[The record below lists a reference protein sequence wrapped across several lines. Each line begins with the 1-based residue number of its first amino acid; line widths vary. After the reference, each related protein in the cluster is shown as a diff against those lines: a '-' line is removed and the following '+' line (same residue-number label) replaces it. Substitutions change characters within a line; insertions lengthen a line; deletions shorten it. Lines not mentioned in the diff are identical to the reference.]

1 MRVNSG
7 GVGFDEP
14 NIVVLVS
21 PGDTES
27 GMFEKLTRIAFGV
40 AGIFLMALATGL
52 ILFSVYRVGDVFL
65 KQTAQVG
72 AELLQA
78 VGYTIIAIAV
88 FDVGKY
94 LIEEEAIRA
103 REMRKAGETRR
114 SLTKFISTITI
125 AVFLEALVLVFETG
139 REDARLML
147 YPTLLL
153 LVGVAMIVGLGVFQ
167 RLSASVEQDVA
178 EEGSKER

>member
-1 MRVNSG
+1 
-7 GVGFDEP
+7 
-14 NIVVLVS
+14 
-21 PGDTES
+21 
-27 GMFEKLTRIAFGV
+27 MFERMTRVAFGA
-40 AGIFLMALATGL
+40 AGAFLMALACGL
-52 ILFSVYRVGDVFL
+52 IFFSIYRVGDVFL
-65 KQTAQVG
+65 KQAERVG
-72 AELLQA
+72 AEILQA

-125 AVFLEALVLVFETG
+125 AVFLEALVSVFEAG
-139 REDARLML
+139 KEDARLML

-153 LVGVAMIVGLGVFQ
+153 FAGVSILVGLGVFQ
-167 RLSASVEQDVA
+167 RLSAFVEQAIAD
-178 EEGSKER
+178 EEVGPQGSGKHAD